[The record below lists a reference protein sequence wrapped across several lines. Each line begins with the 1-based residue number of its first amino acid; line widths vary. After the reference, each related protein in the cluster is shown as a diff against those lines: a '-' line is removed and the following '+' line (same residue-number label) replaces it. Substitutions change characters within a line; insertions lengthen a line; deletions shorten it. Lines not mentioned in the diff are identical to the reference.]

1 MTDPQSM
8 EAALEHLT
16 SKRIADALNLVRFMQ
31 NAGFLDEAE
40 ADEWR
45 RRIFAR
51 LAFMRLRD
59 DAPPGA

>member
-1 MTDPQSM
+1 MTEPQAM

-16 SKRIADALNLVRFMQ
+16 PQTIADALNLVRFMQ

-51 LAFMRLRD
+51 VAFLRLRD
-59 DAPPGA
+59 DTSPGA